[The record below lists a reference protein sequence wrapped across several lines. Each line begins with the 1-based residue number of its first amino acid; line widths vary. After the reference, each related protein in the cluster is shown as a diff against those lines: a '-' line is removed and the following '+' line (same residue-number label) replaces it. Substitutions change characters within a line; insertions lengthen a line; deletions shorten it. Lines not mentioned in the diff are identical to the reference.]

1 VSVSK
6 RDRVRSSRRQMRVRS
21 RVKERSSLPRVS
33 VFRSLNHIYAQ
44 VIDDNTHNTLV
55 SCSTLEI
62 EQRSGDKKAHAHAV
76 GQELAKRMR
85 EKGIEEAVFDRGR
98 FAYHGRL
105 KAMAEGLRESGL
117 KI

>member
-1 VSVSK
+1 MSVTK
-6 RDRVRSSRRQMRVRS
+6 RDRARGNRRQMRVRS
-21 RVKERSSLPRVS
+21 RIKLRSTLPRVS

-55 SCSTLEI
+55 SCSSLELKDI
-62 EQRSGDKKAHAHAV
+62 AGDKKAQSYAI
-76 GQELAKRMR
+76 GKELAKRMQ
-85 EKGIEEAVFDRGR
+85 EKGIESAVFDRGR
-98 FAYHGRL
+98 CAYHGRL